1 MFLNAFALLVLLT
14 IIAAAVA
21 AVVALAGWPGRLAAQ
36 RQHPQREAVQAAG
49 WLGLLF
55 PPLWLLAAVWAH
67 VRDGPWGAPAE
78 TAAAAVEAP
87 NAGPATDA
95 QAHSPAPEPTT
106 ETPEAS
112 A

>member
-1 MFLNAFALLVLLT
+1 MFLNAFALFVLLT
-14 IIAAAVA
+14 VIATAVA

-67 VRDGPWGAPAE
+67 VREGPWGAPAE
-78 TAAAAVEAP
+78 TGAA
-87 NAGPATDA
+87 NGPAADA
-95 QAHSPAPEPTT
+95 QAHSPAPEPTA